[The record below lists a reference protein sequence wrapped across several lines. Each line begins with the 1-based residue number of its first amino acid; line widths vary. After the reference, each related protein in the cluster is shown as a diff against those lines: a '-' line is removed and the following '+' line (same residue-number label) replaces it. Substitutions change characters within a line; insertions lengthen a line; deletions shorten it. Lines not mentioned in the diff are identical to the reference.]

1 VVSGARGGADGRRPF
16 NARVAADPERPLLIA
31 AASVAALVTFL
42 LARSTLLP
50 GLGFWDTAEAQV
62 VPPVLGTFHPT
73 GFPAYVLL
81 GWLASVVL
89 QPFGDAAF
97 RMNLLSAILAAGSAA
112 LTVVL
117 VRQLTGH
124 TILGLAVGLV
134 LGAAP
139 VVWRLA
145 THADAHMLHLLLVA
159 LLVILLAGWE
169 RRTRA
174 RDPGSDRWLVA
185 AAIVYGVSLANHTLT
200 LLLAPGIALFVLAV
214 DRRTFLRPRLLA
226 NVAVALVV
234 TVVLLYLELPLR
246 AGPFRAPL
254 VYGDPSTWDGFRYV
268 VFAEQFRSS
277 LYMPFDRLPE
287 KFGDLIRFG
296 GDQLGPLLVLVPIG
310 FVATVLRRRA
320 YAVLTGTGFLI
331 TTWFSASYVNAE
343 IDRYYL
349 VPILFA
355 LTWIA
360 ILAGAVLDA
369 LVAFASPPARQPAL
383 PPATDGGIPP
393 VTAES
398 RPASLRPPSGIA
410 GARAT
415 GALGI
420 GALVLEVALAASLL
434 VPTIQELPERRERV
448 DQSQNTVASAWSRA
462 ALGAVEPDAIIVSW
476 WSYSTTLWY
485 AQLIE
490 GLRPDVWIIDDRTRL
505 DLNLGDVTDVIDAQ
519 LGRRPI
525 YVVRLDASELVR
537 LETTYELERIDM
549 PTEQPLLRVIAPR
562 RARTQP

>member
-1 VVSGARGGADGRRPF
+1 MSGARSDLDGRRPLG
-16 NARVAADPERPLLIA
+16 AGVAADPERPLLVA
-31 AASVAALVTFL
+31 AASVAAVITFL

-73 GFPAYVLL
+73 GFPAYVIL
-81 GWLASVVL
+81 GWVASVVL

-112 LTVVL
+112 LTVLL

-124 TILGLAVGLV
+124 TILGLAIGLV

-145 THADAHMLHLLLVA
+145 THADAHVLHLFVIA
-159 LLVILLAGWE
+159 LLLILLAGWE
-169 RRTRA
+169 RRSRA
-174 RDPGSDRWLVA
+174 RDPRRDRWLVA

-200 LLLAPGIALFVLAV
+200 ILLAPGIALFVLAV
-214 DRRTFLRPRLLA
+214 DRRTFLRPRLIA
-226 NVAVALVV
+226 AVAGALIA
-234 TVVLLYLELPLR
+234 TVVLLYLQLPLR

-268 VFAEQFRSS
+268 VFAEQFRNS

-287 KFGDLIRFG
+287 KFGDLVRFG
-296 GDQLGPLLVLVPIG
+296 GDQLGPLLALVPIG
-310 FVATVLRRRA
+310 FVATVIRRRA
-320 YAVLTGTGFLI
+320 YAVLTGVGFLI
-331 TTWFSASYVNAE
+331 TVWFSASYVNAE

-360 ILAGAVLDA
+360 ILGAAVLDA
-369 LVAFASPPARQPAL
+369 LIAYASPPPRQPAL
-383 PPATDGGIPP
+383 PAATDGGIPP

-398 RPASLRPPSGIA
+398 RPASLRPAPGPA
-410 GARAT
+410 ARAT

-420 GALVLEVALAASLL
+420 GALVLEVALGASLL
-434 VPTIQELPERRERV
+434 VPTIQELPGRRESI
-448 DQSQNTVASAWSRA
+448 DQSGNTIATRWSRA

-485 AQLIE
+485 AQIIE

-525 YVVRLDASELVR
+525 YLVRLDASELVR

-562 RARTQP
+562 QARSQP